1 MKAVQGLHHLT
12 VMASD
17 PQRNVDFYTD
27 LLGQRLVK
35 VTVNFDDPGTYHLYY
50 GDETGAPGTIMTF
63 FPWPDAARG
72 ERGNGEIVACAY
84 AIAPASLGYWRERL
98 GAHGVPFQEGQRFGS
113 PVLSF
118 GDPDSLIIELVA
130 EEGADVPRFW
140 PRSPVP
146 REHALR
152 GFHSVTGWVESA
164 APTRQLLAGHLG
176 FEELGQEETFEGPR
190 IRFRGDSDG
199 VGLYVDLV
207 ERPGQPAGR
216 FGAGSVH
223 HVALRTRDD
232 SEQAEYLD
240 SLGAQGYGV
249 TPVQDRQY
257 FHSIYFRD
265 PSGILFEIATDAPGF
280 PADEKVD
287 ELGQRLKL
295 PAWYEP
301 KRAAIEARLR
311 PIVNHE
317 YDVTIG
323 GQGGEAQK
331 RGAASQ
337 VQAQTPAQAPAL
349 GVQGPHQGQPVY
361 AAGRAPGEARVAAVL
376 IHGRGGS
383 APDILGLADS
393 FNLSAF
399 AYLAPQAAGH
409 TWYPQSFLRPIEQNE
424 PGLSSGLQLIDD
436 LLTQLEEQGIP
447 PERVVLG
454 GFSQGACLA
463 LEYAAR
469 HARRYG
475 AVFAF
480 SGGLIGPDG
489 TPRDYAGSLEGTPV
503 FLGCSDV
510 DGHIPLARVE
520 ESAEVLSR
528 LGARVD
534 KRIYPGMD
542 HTINADEIAA
552 VQALMQRLAGESV

>member
-27 LLGQRLVK
+27 LLGQRMVK

-63 FPWPDAARG
+63 FPWPGAARG

-84 AIAPASLGYWRERL
+84 AVRPPSLGYWKERL
-98 GAHGVPFQEGQRFGS
+98 RANGTPFQEGRRFGS
-113 PVLSF
+113 PTLSF
-118 GDPDSLIIELVA
+118 EDPDGLIIELIA

-164 APTRQLLAGHLG
+164 ESPRRLLVEHLG
-176 FEELGQEETFEGPR
+176 FQKVGQEETPDGLR
-190 IRFRGDSDG
+190 LRFRGDSDG

-207 ERPGQPAGR
+207 ERPGQPAGQ
-216 FGAGSVH
+216 FSAGSVH

-232 SEQAEYLD
+232 SEQAEYLEYL
-240 SLGAQGYGV
+240 SAQGYGV

-280 PADEKVD
+280 PADEEMD
-287 ELGQRLKL
+287 ELGKHLKL

-311 PIVNHE
+311 PIVNRE
-317 YDVTIG
+317 YGVTIG
-323 GQGGEAQK
+323 GGGS
-331 RGAASQ
+331 GAGPGSTA
-337 VQAQTPAQAPAL
+337 QAQARPL
-349 GVQGPHQGQPVY
+349 RVSGPHQGQPVY
-361 AAGRAPGEARVAAVL
+361 AAGRPPSEARVAAVL

-383 APDILGLADS
+383 AQDILGLGQQ

-399 AYLAPQAAGH
+399 TYVAPQAAGQ
-409 TWYPQSFLRPIEQNE
+409 TWYPQSFLRPLEQNE
-424 PGLSSGLQLIDD
+424 PGLSSGLQQIDD
-436 LLTQLEEQGIP
+436 LLNELEAQGIP
-447 PERVVLG
+447 REHVVLG

-463 LEYAAR
+463 LEYVAR

-475 AVFAF
+475 AVFGF

-503 FLGCSDV
+503 FLGCSDQ
-510 DGHIPLARVE
+510 DAHIPLARVE
-520 ESAEVLSR
+520 ESAEVLAR
-528 LGARVD
+528 LGAQVD
-534 KRIYPGMD
+534 KRIYPGMG

-552 VQALMQRLAGESV
+552 VQALMQALAGQSV